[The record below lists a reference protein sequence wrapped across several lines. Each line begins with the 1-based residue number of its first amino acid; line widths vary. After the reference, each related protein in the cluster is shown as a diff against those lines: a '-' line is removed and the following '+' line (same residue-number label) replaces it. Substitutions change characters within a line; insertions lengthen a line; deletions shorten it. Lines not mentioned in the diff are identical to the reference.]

1 MRRVVV
7 TGIGLV
13 TGLGVGADAT
23 WQGLLAGH
31 SAIARLRG
39 FDPSS
44 LHTQLGVEID
54 DFDPRRFADRRAMR
68 LMTRHEQLAVAAAS
82 LAITDADVDLETV
95 PADRIGLFVAGNKE
109 VSDPTKVSEAVLA
122 ARQPDGTASM
132 ALLARE
138 GIERFYPLFYVEG
151 LQGAAQ
157 FYISAA
163 HGMRG
168 PNAYFHGTADAG
180 ATAIGR
186 AFRAVRRGEAD
197 LAVAGAADDPVS
209 WWPMSKMDGL
219 GVLTDR
225 NDLGA
230 QAFKPYDRQRSGS
243 VFGEGA
249 AYLVVEEREA
259 AHRRQAHAYA
269 EIVGVGGGHDAS
281 GLLTPHET
289 GRGLVAAV
297 SAALRDANGE
307 GDAGAIDY
315 VAAHGCATHL
325 GDPSE
330 TRALRTVFGADADRL
345 MASSVKPATGHL
357 VGAAGALN
365 VGVAALALDRGAV
378 PPTLHLEDPD
388 PACDLDWVPGE
399 ARSAPLGA
407 ALAVARGLEGQNV
420 ALALR
425 KP

>member
-1 MRRVVV
+1 MRRVLV

-23 WQGLLAGH
+23 WEGLVAGR
-31 SAIARLRG
+31 SAIGPLRR

-44 LHTQLGVEID
+44 LHTQIGVELD
-54 DFDPRRFADRRAMR
+54 GFDPRAFADRRALRM
-68 LMTRHEQLAVAAAS
+68 MTRHEQLAVAAAA
-82 LAITDADVDLETV
+82 LAVGDAGVDLEAI
-95 PADRIGLFVAGNKE
+95 PAERVGLFAAGNKE
-109 VSDPTKVSEAVLA
+109 VSDPTKVSDAVLA
-122 ARQPDGTASM
+122 ARQPDGTASIG
-132 ALLARE
+132 LLARD

-180 ATAIGR
+180 VTAIGR
-186 AFRAVRRGEAD
+186 AFRAIRRGEAD

-219 GVLTDR
+219 GVLSDR
-225 NDLGA
+225 NDLGPE
-230 QAFKPYDRQRSGS
+230 AFKPYDRQRSGS

-249 AYLVVEEREA
+249 AYFVLEELEA
-259 AHRRQAHAYA
+259 ARTREAHAYA
-269 EIVGVGGGHDAS
+269 EVVGVGGGHDAS

-289 GRGLVAAV
+289 GRGLATAIG
-297 SAALRDANGE
+297 AALRDAGE
-307 GDAGAIDY
+307 GAGIDY
-315 VAAHGCATHL
+315 VATHGCATRL

-330 TRALRTVFGADADRL
+330 TRALRAVFGADADRL

-365 VGVAALALDRGAV
+365 VGVAALALDRGEV
-378 PPTLHLEDPD
+378 PPTLHLEDRD
-388 PACDLDWVPGE
+388 PECDLDWVPGA
-399 ARSAPLGA
+399 ARSADLGA
-407 ALAVARGLEGQNV
+407 ALALARGLEGQNV

-425 KP
+425 KA